1 MEELSYQNCRRREII
16 CAVAG
21 FSDAKQLELMWESD
35 ARWSGV
41 ERSYGGDD
49 VVRLRGSVNID
60 YTLAR
65 LGAERLW
72 KLLGTEPYV
81 PALGCMTGAI
91 RHPLD

>member
-1 MEELSYQNCRRREII
+1 MIS
-16 CAVAG
+16 AVPG

-41 ERSYGGDD
+41 KRTYSGDD

-72 KLLGTEPYV
+72 KLLGSEPFV
-81 PALGCMTGAI
+81 AALGCMTGGQAVQAVKAGL
-91 RHPLD
+91 P